1 MNYFLGTFYNH
12 KSQIDSNDHKYI
24 RSRMIQMIYTL
35 KGRKQLG
42 EKKFSLL
49 ILLFPNVCPVVRVSC
64 AHSDDLLPTKL
75 RHQDPLLVAHAR
87 GVDVLLRFCVFR
99 ERRHM

>member
-1 MNYFLGTFYNH
+1 
-12 KSQIDSNDHKYI
+12 
-24 RSRMIQMIYTL
+24 MIYTL

-75 RHQDPLLVAHAR
+75 RHQD
-87 GVDVLLRFCVFR
+87 
-99 ERRHM
+99 